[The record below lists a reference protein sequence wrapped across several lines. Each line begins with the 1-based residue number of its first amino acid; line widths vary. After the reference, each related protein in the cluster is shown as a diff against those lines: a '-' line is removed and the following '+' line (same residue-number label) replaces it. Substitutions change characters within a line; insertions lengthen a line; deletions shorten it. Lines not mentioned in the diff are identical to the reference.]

1 MSKHLTVVVPVKN
14 ESGSLKMFLDQI
26 PEFVSEIIVV
36 DGNSTDNSF
45 EIASTHARVSRVV
58 KQLSRGKGAALS
70 MGFALAKGDL
80 VAIIDADGSMEPTE
94 LAKFIAFFPEFDVVK
109 GSRYL
114 EGGGSTDL
122 TLFRSVGNKILTGL
136 ANFLFKTNWTD
147 MAYGF
152 AVFTRESVES
162 LALTNF
168 DKLGSFL
175 GHKSYGQGFEIET
188 LMFCRAAKRN
198 LKIKEIASFES
209 DRVSG
214 SSNLRAIRDGF
225 RVLAALLIES
235 LRSQSSDGR

>member
-1 MSKHLTVVVPVKN
+1 
-14 ESGSLKMFLDQI
+14 
-26 PEFVSEIIVV
+26 
-36 DGNSTDNSF
+36 
-45 EIASTHARVSRVV
+45 
-58 KQLSRGKGAALS
+58 
-70 MGFALAKGDL
+70 
-80 VAIIDADGSMEPTE
+80 
-94 LAKFIAFFPEFDVVK
+94 
-109 GSRYL
+109 
-114 EGGGSTDL
+114 
-122 TLFRSVGNKILTGL
+122 
-136 ANFLFKTNWTD
+136 

-162 LALTNF
+162 LALTSF
-168 DKLGSFL
+168 DKLGSIL